1 MTPICPF
8 DSCRTEAMF
17 YLKLTGRKA
26 GYNNVLKSEA
36 ALISFRLLRLKPL
49 RALALLKKRYQG

>member
-1 MTPICPF
+1 
-8 DSCRTEAMF
+8 MF

-26 GYNNVLKSEA
+26 GYNNALKSEA